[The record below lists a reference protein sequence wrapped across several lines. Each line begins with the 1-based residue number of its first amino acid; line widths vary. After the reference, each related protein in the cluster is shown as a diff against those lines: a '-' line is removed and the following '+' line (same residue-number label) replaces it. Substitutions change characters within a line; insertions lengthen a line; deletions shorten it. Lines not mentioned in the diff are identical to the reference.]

1 VRGSLW
7 KIALALGAVLG
18 VVVVLWSLPGGDYL
32 IEPDEAS
39 PLADRVRVEGEER
52 PPPPGD
58 VYYVDVLVRKLTLL
72 EKLLPFT
79 QPEGAEVVPERAL
92 RPEGTTEEERQQ
104 QSRAQMERSEEI
116 AAAVALSA
124 LGYDVV
130 AIPRGA
136 LVAGVAPDGPAV
148 GKLQPEDVIVAV
160 DGKPVRTT
168 DQLRARIGTRQPGDD
183 VALTVRRG
191 SKRLEI
197 VVETVESPVD
207 PGRPIVGIQIEQA
220 ATIRLPIDVDI
231 DLGDVGGPSAGLA
244 FALEIAR
251 KLGRSVAPGCR
262 IAATGELALDGSVL
276 PVGGVEQKTIG
287 ARKTGVDLFLVPA
300 GENADEASGN
310 AGQLPV
316 APVETYQQAL
326 QRLTTNPPKC

>member
-1 VRGSLW
+1 MRISLW
-7 KIALALGAVLG
+7 KIALVLGALLSVL
-18 VVVVLWSLPGGDYL
+18 VVLWSLPGGDYL
-32 IEPDEAS
+32 IEPDKAK
-39 PLADRVRVEGEER
+39 PLADKVEVEGEKR
-52 PPPPGD
+52 PPLPGD

-72 EKLLPFT
+72 EKFLPFT
-79 QPEGAEVVPERAL
+79 RPDGAEVVPEHAL

-116 AAAVALSA
+116 AAAVALRS

-136 LVAGVAPDGPAV
+136 LVAGVAPDGPSA
-148 GKLQPEDVIVAV
+148 GKLQPEDLIVAV

-168 DQLRARIGTRQPGDD
+168 KQLRARIGSRRPGED

-191 SKRLEI
+191 SKRLEV
-197 VVETVESPVD
+197 VVETIESPVD
-207 PGRPIVGIQIEQA
+207 PSRPIVGIEVEQA

-244 FALEIAR
+244 FALEVAR
-251 KLGRSVAPGCR
+251 KLGRPVAPGCR
-262 IAATGELALDGSVL
+262 IAASGELALDGSVL
-276 PVGGVEQKTIG
+276 PVGGVGQKTIG
-287 ARKTGVDLFLVPA
+287 ARRTGVDLFLVPA

-310 AGQLPV
+310 AGRLPV
-316 APVETYQQAL
+316 VPVETYQQAL
-326 QRLTTNPPKC
+326 RRLTTNPPKC